1 MKKIQDEN
9 NTYEL
14 RQSDKEWMERV
25 STELS
30 DMAENAKATEKTLRR
45 LSSILDELRTLESK
59 LSNKLL
65 NLAKQGI
72 LVDDDVI

>member
-25 STELS
+25 STELA
-30 DMAENAKATEKTLRR
+30 DLAENAKATEKTLRR
-45 LSSILDELRTLESK
+45 LSNILDELRTLELK
-59 LSNKLL
+59 LGTKLL

-72 LVDDDVI
+72 LVDDETT

>member
-25 STELS
+25 STELA
-30 DMAENAKATEKTLRR
+30 DLAENAKATEKTLRR
-45 LSSILDELRTLESK
+45 LSNILDELRTLEAK
-59 LSNKLL
+59 LSIKLL

-72 LVDDDVI
+72 LVDDETT

>member
-45 LSSILDELRTLESK
+45 LSSILDELRTLEAK